1 MKFFDVIP
9 SELFSPLASPNRVL
23 YADALDVLYS
33 AYRDNLKI
41 REDVFYS
48 MLRSKLEEQLADAT
62 FEGEDIDE
70 EELRDIS
77 GRARFLIRKLCSK
90 GWFEKE
96 RGDDFEEYITVPG
109 YSSRLLE
116 LFHQLRDDSPVRGYS
131 YVFNTYSSLKVA
143 NEGGSVYEKMAAVY
157 SAYENTSELIKLL
170 QMVYHN
176 VKRYFQMQS
185 DMQDVNQV
193 LASHFDDL
201 GQKVIEAYIRPLKIK
216 DSVPKYRVP
225 IQSVL
230 KNWAE
235 DDALL
240 LAMANA
246 ALQDKRG
253 DTVENCRSDLLQ
265 KIFWVDERYDNLEHD
280 YLDEIDTQVRRCTR
294 AATQKVENLMNRDQ
308 NVRGNLNVLLTALSR
323 NRRAGD
329 LVDQMQPAFQLYEQ
343 SFLSEKSLWFRKRP
357 GKRTKA
363 APVLIQEPNP
373 DADAIAQAGK
383 LRERETIRPR
393 DDSLAKKVNTENQLA
408 RSYMDYLL
416 GRVVCCETVE
426 QLRNFK
432 TAITEDG
439 MLYQGYVARSMQR
452 DRMENAFIG
461 HYAVSL
467 RISRLEEERKRIEVE
482 LHHWK
487 PIRQLLEPEKEP
499 LFTQFFVQ
507 NTIAEKQAAHRRCA
521 EIAGEIAKVDAQLS
535 KTDFQWLEEQ
545 QAAIKAL
552 SDENLKLNREKDGQ
566 NTQVGQFKER
576 IRQLDDE
583 LLPEQ
588 HRQLKAMQDRLAE
601 EFPCEYQENVGIPQY
616 QQEFDRLKRAEAVF
630 KKFSSLVEQSAQE
643 QDAAKDKLFAARREY
658 ADRFKFY
665 AFRIEAMDNEEYAA
679 EQRRLE
685 ESELP
690 QYHEKIKTAQESA
703 LEQFQN
709 DFLAKLKSSIDQVQT
724 QVKNL
729 NRALRHAQFGTDRY
743 QFRVE
748 RNPDYAEY
756 YDMIMAP
763 ELMEG
768 DVGLFALP
776 FQNKYGQL
784 IEKLFSQ
791 ITMADDEQLNA
802 RKQSELQ
809 ENIQRYTDFRTYL
822 KFDLETTDQNGTKQL
837 LSQTLNTKSGG
848 ETQTPFY
855 IAVLASFAQLYR
867 VNDTSVFGNTVRLV
881 VFDEAFNKMD
891 SERIVESVRL
901 LRKMGLQA
909 IICTPPDKVADIM
922 PIADCTLLV
931 NKNKYQMHIL
941 TFGKEIAQ

>member
-176 VKRYFQMQS
+176 VKRYFRMQS

-467 RISRLEEERKRIEVE
+467 RVSRLEEERKRIEVE

-552 SDENLKLNREKDGQ
+552 SDKNLKLNREKDGQ
-566 NTQVGQFKER
+566 NT
-576 IRQLDDE
+576 
-583 LLPEQ
+583 
-588 HRQLKAMQDRLAE
+588 
-601 EFPCEYQENVGIPQY
+601 
-616 QQEFDRLKRAEAVF
+616 
-630 KKFSSLVEQSAQE
+630 
-643 QDAAKDKLFAARREY
+643 
-658 ADRFKFY
+658 
-665 AFRIEAMDNEEYAA
+665 
-679 EQRRLE
+679 
-685 ESELP
+685 
-690 QYHEKIKTAQESA
+690 
-703 LEQFQN
+703 
-709 DFLAKLKSSIDQVQT
+709 
-724 QVKNL
+724 
-729 NRALRHAQFGTDRY
+729 
-743 QFRVE
+743 
-748 RNPDYAEY
+748 
-756 YDMIMAP
+756 
-763 ELMEG
+763 
-768 DVGLFALP
+768 
-776 FQNKYGQL
+776 
-784 IEKLFSQ
+784 
-791 ITMADDEQLNA
+791 
-802 RKQSELQ
+802 
-809 ENIQRYTDFRTYL
+809 
-822 KFDLETTDQNGTKQL
+822 
-837 LSQTLNTKSGG
+837 
-848 ETQTPFY
+848 
-855 IAVLASFAQLYR
+855 
-867 VNDTSVFGNTVRLV
+867 
-881 VFDEAFNKMD
+881 
-891 SERIVESVRL
+891 
-901 LRKMGLQA
+901 
-909 IICTPPDKVADIM
+909 
-922 PIADCTLLV
+922 
-931 NKNKYQMHIL
+931 
-941 TFGKEIAQ
+941 